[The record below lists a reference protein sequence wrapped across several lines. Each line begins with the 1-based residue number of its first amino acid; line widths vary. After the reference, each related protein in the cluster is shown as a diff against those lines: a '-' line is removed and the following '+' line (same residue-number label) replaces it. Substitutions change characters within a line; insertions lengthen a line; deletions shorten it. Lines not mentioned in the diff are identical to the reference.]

1 MNDQS
6 AQPTPFQSQPTQP
19 SQQFPPKSVPS
30 PMQNHQ
36 DDSLP
41 SYVDAYN
48 PPTSSNPLKPEPL
61 MQATPQMQDAPQM
74 QNSPRGASMSSP
86 SASGMDSSSSEE
98 LQDQNI
104 FDLLGVKDGSP
115 EQREQFLDELQQ
127 VIWEDF
133 LENDARLLLT
143 EDEMS
148 QLKVILEKST
158 DNSLEQQE
166 EVVVFLEKLIP
177 DLEDIM
183 LEKALDLKA
192 DLFKER
198 IIGTREYIAA
208 DPSKLHIVDQAEQQM
223 QQNKWHTASK
233 TLDTIKM

>member
-1 MNDQS
+1 MNDQP
-6 AQPTPFQSQPTQP
+6 AQTTPFQPQTSQPY
-19 SQQFPPKSVPS
+19 
-30 PMQNHQ
+30 Q
-36 DDSLP
+36 DADDTA

-48 PPTSSNPLKPEPL
+48 PPTPSAS
-61 MQATPQMQDAPQM
+61 QDSDSVTAPQM
-74 QNSPRGASMSSP
+74 TPPPTLQSAPPAMPQAPAENA
-86 SASGMDSSSSEE
+86 ASGSDESELLE
-98 LQDQNI
+98 DQNI
-104 FDLLGVKDGSP
+104 FDLLGVKDGTD

-143 EDEMS
+143 EDEMA
-148 QLKVILEKST
+148 QLKAILDKST
-158 DNSLEQQE
+158 ENSLEQQE

-198 IIGTREYIAA
+198 IIGTREYVAA
-208 DPSKLHIVDQAEQQM
+208 DAAKIAVVDQAEEHM
-223 QQNKWHTASK
+223 QQNKWRSASNS
-233 TLDTIKM
+233 LDTIKI